1 MRFLVVHIISFAFI
15 VLLVNWFST
24 ICFAESLWKQDP
36 GVISEFCARQ
46 GLMYGPA
53 PGYIVTCVPPDKLDQ
68 IRKNG
73 LCPSKLFS
81 SGTGI
86 NGEFVWLSNEPFY
99 HSQNGNVVL
108 VPIEAAQRHG
118 AYPTVGLAG
127 QPGVWR
133 CPNHI
138 PPEELI
144 FGGSSLRGAG
154 PPGQRKQMIWEP
166 PPAASSPT
174 RQILNP
180 LADPPGTRIGEGE
193 RIATTVST
201 PPRPANC
208 INGPSLSGPTKFKKI
223 LRNGVNLG
231 RQNLNK
237 VLLSTCLD
245 PIGLVKEACKSG
257 LKGAVKSGPFVV
269 CEIAVQAGTGYA
281 VRSAGGNENQEEGAC
296 ALASIGTGAALGG
309 CVGRPPGA
317 AVGAGLAGG
326 VEAGIGVCKIGYYT
340 TSSFYNYGVCESVGS
355 WLEEGYNPIDYWC
368 GY

>member
-1 MRFLVVHIISFAFI
+1 MILAGNVLMRFLVVHIISFAFI

-118 AYPTVGLAG
+118 AYPTEGLAG

-154 PPGQRKQMIWEP
+154 LPGQQKKMIWKP
-166 PPAASSPT
+166 PPAASSPA

-180 LADPPGTRIGEGE
+180 LADPPGARMGEGR
-193 RIATTVST
+193 RIATTPCSPHESGVAPGNESMGRVELSPRGKTKPLKNIKKIQNACLKKLKCLAPWAVVLEIEVGYRIEESGINPIEYMPGFLVSGLECLSNAEEYAKQIVST
-201 PPRPANC
+201 
-208 INGPSLSGPTKFKKI
+208 
-223 LRNGVNLG
+223 
-231 RQNLNK
+231 
-237 VLLSTCLD
+237 D
-245 PIGLVKEACKSG
+245 P
-257 LKGAVKSGPFVV
+257 F
-269 CEIAVQAGTGYA
+269 
-281 VRSAGGNENQEEGAC
+281 
-296 ALASIGTGAALGG
+296 
-309 CVGRPPGA
+309 GA
-317 AVGAGLAGG
+317 AVVAEYERFNRAVEEVSGG
-326 VEAGIGVCKIGYYT
+326 YKWARRNVDSYCDESLRNIL
-340 TSSFYNYGVCESVGS
+340 SSGGGGSIREYRPEIRPYGTRC
-355 WLEEGYNPIDYWC
+355 Y
-368 GY
+368 